1 MNSVFNPKPRVS
13 APIDGTDEEFPVER
27 IFCVGR
33 NYAAHVAEMGMD
45 PEREAPFFFTK
56 WAESYVPSGSEISYP
71 MSTESYHYEIELVV
85 AVGKQC
91 ANVPLESAKDCIYG
105 YATGLDMTR
114 RDLQLAARE
123 RGRPWDTGKNFEE
136 SAPMGRIH
144 KAEDVGHI
152 SAGRIWLEVNGEV
165 TQDSNISNLI
175 WSVDEIIADLSRYY
189 TLMPGD
195 LIFTGT
201 PDKVGPTVAGD
212 KLVGYVEG
220 LSSLALS
227 IRERNEVEVLK

>member
-1 MNSVFNPKPRVS
+1 
-13 APIDGTDEEFPVER
+13 
-27 IFCVGR
+27 
-33 NYAAHVAEMGMD
+33 
-45 PEREAPFFFTK
+45 
-56 WAESYVPSGSEISYP
+56 
-71 MSTESYHYEIELVV
+71 
-85 AVGKQC
+85 
-91 ANVPLESAKDCIYG
+91 
-105 YATGLDMTR
+105 MTR

-220 LSSLALS
+220 LSSLEVS

>member
-1 MNSVFNPKPRVS
+1 MNSIFTPRPNVS
-13 APIDGTDEEFPVER
+13 APIEGIDELFPIGR

-33 NYAAHVAEMGMD
+33 NYAAHIAEMGMD

-56 WAESYVPSGSEISYP
+56 WAESYVPSGSEIRYP
-71 MSTESYHYEIELVV
+71 MNTDNYHYEMELVV
-85 AVGKQC
+85 AIGRQS
-91 ANVPLESAKDCIYG
+91 ANVPVESSKDCIFG

-144 KAEDVGHI
+144 KADDVGHI
-152 SAGRIWLEVNGEV
+152 SCGRIWLEVNGEV

-175 WSVDEIIADLSRYY
+175 WSVDEIVADLSRYY

-212 KLVGYVEG
+212 KLVGHVEG
-220 LSSLALS
+220 LSPVEVF
-227 IRERNEVEVLK
+227 IRERTEAVSPK

>member
-1 MNSVFNPKPRVS
+1 MKSVFDAKPNVS
-13 APIDGTDEEFPVER
+13 APIEGTDELYPIER

-33 NYAAHVAEMGMD
+33 NYAAHIKEMGMD
-45 PEREAPFFFTK
+45 PAREAPFFFTK
-56 WAESYVPSGSEISYP
+56 WAESYVPSGGVINYP
-71 MSTESYHYEIELVV
+71 MKTGNYHYEIELVV
-85 AVGKQC
+85 AIGKQC
-91 ANVPLESAKDCIYG
+91 ANVAVEDAKDCIYG

-136 SAPMGRIH
+136 SAPMGKIH
-144 KAEDVGHI
+144 KVSDVGHI
-152 SAGRIWLEVNGEV
+152 TSGRIWLEVNDEV
-165 TQDSNISNLI
+165 TQDADIRNLI

-212 KLVGYVEG
+212 KLVGHVEG
-220 LSSLALS
+220 LSPVEVG
-227 IRERNEVEVLK
+227 IREFTEAV